1 MNEIKTLEYIKDH
14 ASTEHK
20 LTKIDI
26 YRGFIDP
33 DNRTSKLLKCKEI
46 RPDQNGSFENALE
59 HFSQNNIGDF
69 TIYFPGSRT
78 WLYFSN
84 KSESALNGNNMNYQH
99 IPTED
104 QIQAQVQKILENERL
119 KMRLQELEAE
129 QEEND
134 MWGQRMGVA
143 MNMLLDRF
151 IGGNSTQSIP
161 VSEPAL
167 QGTDGEQQL
176 NPTEA
181 ALVILV
187 NSFGEEWLQKFASKI
202 KAEPHLINQIKAFF
216 S

>member
-1 MNEIKTLEYIKDH
+1 MNEIKNLDYIKDH
-14 ASTEHK
+14 ASGEHK

-33 DNRTSKLLKCKEI
+33 DNRSSKLLKVKEI
-46 RPDQNGSFENALE
+46 RPDQNGTFENGLE
-59 HFSQNNIGDF
+59 HFSQQNIGDF
-69 TIYFPGSRT
+69 TAYFPGSRT
-78 WLYFSN
+78 WHYFSN
-84 KSESALNGNNMNYQH
+84 KSDSAMNGMNTNYQH

-119 KMRLQELEAE
+119 KMRLEELEAE

-134 MWGQRMGVA
+134 MWGTRMGVA

-151 IGGNSTQSIP
+151 IGGNSTQTIP
-161 VSEPAL
+161 TSEPAL
-167 QGTDGEQQL
+167 QGTDGEQF

-187 NSFGEEWLQKFASKI
+187 NAFGEEWLQKFSAKI
-202 KAEPHLINQIKAFF
+202 QADPKLINQIKAFF